1 MAKKYDKSPGKIFP
15 KSLGAILRVSTMGTA
30 KARNPLQ
37 HGRLRDFSGQ
47 QNRAKNRFDHIN
59 DYRQEKL

>member
-1 MAKKYDKSPGKIFP
+1 MH
-15 KSLGAILRVSTMGTA
+15 SLGAILRLSTIGTA
-30 KARNPLQ
+30 KAQNPLQ

-47 QNRAKNRFDHIN
+47 QSRAKTRFDHIN